1 MTLEELDLSIRPY
14 KMLKRAGIHDVETLV
29 TRTDDELMSIRG
41 FGMKCLEEVRDKLG
55 ERGYVLG
62 KCDVVFEIS
71 PGFEKAMELF
81 WARRKE
87 IGKVDGLYAAI
98 VNHYSQC
105 EVLEVGDLD
114 DEESAIFEF
123 LKPMIDEVREWRA

>member
-1 MTLEELDLSIRPY
+1 MTIEELDLSVRSY
-14 KMLKRAGIHDVETLV
+14 NLLKRAGIHDVETLV
-29 TRTDDELMSIRG
+29 TRTEDELMSIRG
-41 FGMKCLEEVRDKLG
+41 FGLKSLEEVMDKLG
-55 ERGYVLG
+55 ELGYVLG
-62 KCDVVFEIS
+62 KDDVVFKIS

-87 IGKVDGLYAAI
+87 IGRVDGLYAAI

-105 EVLEVGDLD
+105 EVLEVGELD
-114 DEESAIFEF
+114 AEESAIFEF